1 MLYYS
6 EHEPLDKQML
16 TQQLAKANDD
26 NEVLFSVLLL
36 ATANSS
42 YLWFDEEH
50 CPNNVKLCQ
59 MLREKAGRSNMRFVI
74 CPTTKAAQEGWNHHP
89 PALQSVFGEFL
100 SDSAELHV
108 WNHFNA
114 DEELDSE
121 CFCSLIA
128 KEAIQPHALT
138 EQQAARSWWWPSI
151 LRLPATV
158 VVIAALTEIQRRGQ
172 QIEHLQAEAASQKNE
187 SVAEIQNLQQ
197 QLRAEKNKSEVEI
210 LKLEQQLQA
219 REKKNEVEIQK
230 LKAEKD
236 KRDVEILKLN
246 LEILKLN
253 QHKELLAEAASQEQD
268 SDAPVHKLNQ
278 QPADHEKGLLHPWVV
293 HLSQPDWLMS
303 AASALAPGI
312 FFSIVQFTLDNAE
325 QVTAAGYVLSGAK
338 LHWLVMAA
346 ACKDMWLVRIQ
357 EGLDKSLPT
366 VEPTVELVH
375 YSEQE
380 ALDKQTLSRKLAKT
394 DHDDEV
400 LFSVL
405 LLATANSS
413 YLWFDEEHCPNNV
426 KLCQMLRE
434 KAGLSNM
441 RFVICPTT
449 KAAQEGWNHHPPA
462 LQSVFGDFLPDSTV
476 PETWTD
482 FNPEADVESAHICS
496 LCEEVNQPHAW
507 QAGERRRPS
516 TRQPGHRGC
525 FVLGASKPVQE
536 VQKVKEAD
544 DADKDV
550 ARPSSLL
557 GRCWTTIQTMVR
569 RCQEAF
575 GDSKEVKE
583 KEAETKRQK
592 VKEAEPAAFPQIR
605 DRTEEEETCALDMSL
620 SRGRIMMGSWCILDK
635 KPLKNPK
642 ANVWT
647 RMTRMIRPIVRLQ
660 DVPLGRKFQST
671 GPTWKMRLAAACTGR
686 PSSGSFSERLKLPSL
701 VQKKLLAALLASG
714 RSQRMADEAMREPIL
729 AQHLGSAEVVINLVM
744 SATEAALDLPQLCK

>member
-1 MLYYS
+1 MEPRHLLFSTSKAALAGFGRSLERNAEMLYYS

-278 QPADHEKGLLHPWVV
+278 QPADHEKGE
-293 HLSQPDWLMS
+293 
-303 AASALAPGI
+303 
-312 FFSIVQFTLDNAE
+312 E
-325 QVTAAGYVLSGAK
+325 QN
-338 LHWLVMAA
+338 
-346 ACKDMWLVRIQ
+346 R
-357 EGLDKSLPT
+357 
-366 VEPTVELVH
+366 
-375 YSEQE
+375 
-380 ALDKQTLSRKLAKT
+380 
-394 DHDDEV
+394 
-400 LFSVL
+400 
-405 LLATANSS
+405 
-413 YLWFDEEHCPNNV
+413 
-426 KLCQMLRE
+426 
-434 KAGLSNM
+434 
-441 RFVICPTT
+441 
-449 KAAQEGWNHHPPA
+449 
-462 LQSVFGDFLPDSTV
+462 
-476 PETWTD
+476 
-482 FNPEADVESAHICS
+482 
-496 LCEEVNQPHAW
+496 
-507 QAGERRRPS
+507 
-516 TRQPGHRGC
+516 
-525 FVLGASKPVQE
+525 
-536 VQKVKEAD
+536 
-544 DADKDV
+544 
-550 ARPSSLL
+550 ARL
-557 GRCWTTIQTMVR
+557 
-569 RCQEAF
+569 
-575 GDSKEVKE
+575 
-583 KEAETKRQK
+583 
-592 VKEAEPAAFPQIR
+592 
-605 DRTEEEETCALDMSL
+605 
-620 SRGRIMMGSWCILDK
+620 
-635 KPLKNPK
+635 
-642 ANVWT
+642 
-647 RMTRMIRPIVRLQ
+647 
-660 DVPLGRKFQST
+660 
-671 GPTWKMRLAAACTGR
+671 
-686 PSSGSFSERLKLPSL
+686 
-701 VQKKLLAALLASG
+701 
-714 RSQRMADEAMREPIL
+714 
-729 AQHLGSAEVVINLVM
+729 
-744 SATEAALDLPQLCK
+744 

>member
-1 MLYYS
+1 ML
-6 EHEPLDKQML
+6 
-16 TQQLAKANDD
+16 
-26 NEVLFSVLLL
+26 
-36 ATANSS
+36 
-42 YLWFDEEH
+42 
-50 CPNNVKLCQ
+50 
-59 MLREKAGRSNMRFVI
+59 
-74 CPTTKAAQEGWNHHP
+74 
-89 PALQSVFGEFL
+89 
-100 SDSAELHV
+100 SA
-108 WNHFNA
+108 
-114 DEELDSE
+114 D
-121 CFCSLIA
+121 
-128 KEAIQPHALT
+128 
-138 EQQAARSWWWPSI
+138 
-151 LRLPATV
+151 V
-158 VVIAALTEIQRRGQ
+158 VQ
-172 QIEHLQAEAASQKNE
+172 
-187 SVAEIQNLQQ
+187 
-197 QLRAEKNKSEVEI
+197 
-210 LKLEQQLQA
+210 
-219 REKKNEVEIQK
+219 
-230 LKAEKD
+230 
-236 KRDVEILKLN
+236 
-246 LEILKLN
+246 
-253 QHKELLAEAASQEQD
+253 
-268 SDAPVHKLNQ
+268 
-278 QPADHEKGLLHPWVV
+278 
-293 HLSQPDWLMS
+293 
-303 AASALAPGI
+303 
-312 FFSIVQFTLDNAE
+312 
-325 QVTAAGYVLSGAK
+325 
-338 LHWLVMAA
+338 
-346 ACKDMWLVRIQ
+346 
-357 EGLDKSLPT
+357 
-366 VEPTVELVH
+366 VELVH

-525 FVLGASKPVQE
+525 FVLGVALIVIVGTAVRHLCAPGSSRTLRGASKPVQE
-536 VQKVKEAD
+536 VQKVKEAEPAVFPQSRDRTEEEETRALDMSLSLSGGRIMVEKILILESQSFPPENPKAD

-647 RMTRMIRPIVRLQ
+647 RMTRMIRPIVRWLGKQWQGIQERMKCCWQDLQ
-660 DVPLGRKFQST
+660 
-671 GPTWKMRLAAACTGR
+671 
-686 PSSGSFSERLKLPSL
+686 
-701 VQKKLLAALLASG
+701 
-714 RSQRMADEAMREPIL
+714 
-729 AQHLGSAEVVINLVM
+729 
-744 SATEAALDLPQLCK
+744 